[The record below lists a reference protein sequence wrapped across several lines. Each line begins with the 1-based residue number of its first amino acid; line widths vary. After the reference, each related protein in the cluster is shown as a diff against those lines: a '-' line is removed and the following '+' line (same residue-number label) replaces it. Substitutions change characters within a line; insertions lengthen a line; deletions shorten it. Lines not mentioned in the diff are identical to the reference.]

1 MSARFSLARIAAA
14 LVAVVVAATLAMV
27 PVQADTKKELNQAKD
42 RLEELLGDI
51 AGQQATVDR
60 LQAEAGQL
68 AAEISRVE
76 ARIADFQARI
86 LFKQEQI
93 RDTEGQV
100 RATQEQLDQRAWT
113 AYESGPGDSLEFLLG
128 STSLSDL
135 STRLEIVDRAAQ
147 SDRELIDEMEA
158 LRERLRRRAG
168 ELQELL
174 KEERGVRKEKLVQQE
189 ALVANLAAA
198 QLVVISLNEDITE
211 ATNLVEKLKDKL
223 AAEKLAAALARKSR
237 GTSGGIGI
245 SGVFEVCP
253 VDHPLGYSDDFGAPR
268 VGHLH
273 AGNDIFANE
282 GTPVRAPF
290 DGTAQDA
297 SSPEGLGGWAVKVFG
312 SVGWVYNAHLTSPPH
327 NLGAVSA
334 GEIIGY
340 VGHTGNAQGTPDH
353 DHFEWHPNVTPKNPH
368 VSPYGVGVLGD
379 AIDPY
384 PYLNAVC

>member
-51 AGQQATVDR
+51 ANQQAAVDR
-60 LQAEAGQL
+60 LQAEAGVL
-68 AAEISRVE
+68 AGEISSVE
-76 ARIADFQARI
+76 AKIANFQARI
-86 LFKQEQI
+86 LHKQEQI
-93 RDTEGQV
+93 RETEGEV
-100 RATQEQLDQRAWT
+100 KATQEQLDQRAWA
-113 AYESGPGDSLEFLLG
+113 AYQSGPGDSLEFILG

-135 STRLEIVDRAAQ
+135 STRMEIVDRAAQ

-174 KEERGVRKEKLVQQE
+174 KDERDVRKEKLDQQE
-189 ALVANLAAA
+189 ALIANLAAA
-198 QLVVISLNEDITE
+198 QLVVVSLNEDITE
-211 ATNLVEKLKDKL
+211 ATNLVEKLEDEL
-223 AAEKLAAALARKSR
+223 AAEKLAAALARKS
-237 GTSGGIGI
+237 GGNSGGI
-245 SGVFEVCP
+245 SGVFDVCP
-253 VDHPLGYSDDFGAPR
+253 VDPPLGYSDDFGAPR

-282 GTPVRAPF
+282 GTPIRAPF

-297 SSPEGLGGWAVKVFG
+297 SSPGGLGGWAVKVFG
-312 SVGWVYNAHLTSPPH
+312 SLGWVYNAHMSSPPH
-327 NLGAVSA
+327 NLGAVGA

-353 DHFEWHPNVTPKNPH
+353 DHFEWHPNVIPNNPH

>member
-51 AGQQATVDR
+51 ANQQATVDR
-60 LQAEAGQL
+60 LQAEAGVL
-68 AAEISRVE
+68 AGEISSVE
-76 ARIADFQARI
+76 AKIANFQARI
-86 LFKQEQI
+86 LHKQEQI
-93 RDTEGQV
+93 RETEGEV
-100 RATQEQLDQRAWT
+100 KATQEQLDQRAWA
-113 AYESGPGDSLEFLLG
+113 AYQSGPGDSLEFILG

-135 STRLEIVDRAAQ
+135 STRMEIVDRAAQ

-174 KEERGVRKEKLVQQE
+174 KDERDVRKEKLVQQE
-189 ALVANLAAA
+189 ALIANLAAA
-198 QLVVISLNEDITE
+198 QLVVVSLNEDITE
-211 ATNLVEKLKDKL
+211 ATNLVEKLEDEL
-223 AAEKLAAALARKSR
+223 SAEKLAATLARK
-237 GTSGGIGI
+237 GGGI

-253 VDHPLGYSDDFGAPR
+253 VDPPLGYSDDFGAPR

-282 GTPVRAPF
+282 GTPIRAPF
-290 DGTAQDA
+290 AGTAQDA
-297 SSPEGLGGWAVKVFG
+297 SGSLGGNAVKVFG
-312 SVGWVYNAHLTSPPH
+312 SLGWVYNAHLTSAPH
-327 NLGAVSA
+327 NLGAVGA

-353 DHFEWHPNVTPKNPH
+353 DHFEWHPNVIPNNPH